1 MRNFKNKILPQGD
14 LMTIN
19 INNLSNQSQV
29 HQNKYAQV
37 KRETAQSVG
46 AQSTSAQVKPSSH
59 DSVSLTP
66 QAKQLSGLHK
76 KANDA
81 PVVDQ
86 TKVAELKKA
95 IAAGEYKIDP
105 QKLATSIANF
115 EFDLI

>member
-1 MRNFKNKILPQGD
+1 
-14 LMTIN
+14 MTIN
-19 INNLSNQSQV
+19 INNLNNQSQV
-29 HQNKYAQV
+29 HQNKQTQIKQQA
-37 KRETAQSVG
+37 AQSAG
-46 AQSTSAQVKPSSH
+46 TSAQVKQASH

-66 QAKQLSGLHK
+66 QAKQLNELQK

-105 QKLATSIANF
+105 QKLAASIANF

>member
-1 MRNFKNKILPQGD
+1 MA
-14 LMTIN
+14 IN
-19 INNLSNQSQV
+19 INNLNNQSQV
-29 HQNKYAQV
+29 HQNKQTQV
-37 KRETAQSVG
+37 KQQTAESTG
-46 AQSTSAQVKPSSH
+46 TSAQVKRASH

-66 QAKQLSGLHK
+66 QAKQLNDLQK

-105 QKLATSIANF
+105 QKLAASIANF